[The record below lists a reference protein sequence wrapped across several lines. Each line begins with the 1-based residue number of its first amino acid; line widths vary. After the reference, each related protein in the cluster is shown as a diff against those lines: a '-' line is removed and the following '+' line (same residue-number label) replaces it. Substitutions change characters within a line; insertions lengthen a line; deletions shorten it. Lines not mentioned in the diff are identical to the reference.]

1 MSTTTTSTTT
11 ATATAHS
18 TTNQTISN
26 SSIKRNIG
34 DITDYKNANYFNYY
48 RVLENKNNNPR
59 KTVGLKTIPNNN
71 DTFKLTDFTIE
82 SEMNNTCITSI
93 WKQKY
98 SNDSSSPVEGI
109 YRIPLAPY
117 SVVSGFT
124 VEYQDKVFIGKIKSK
139 EKAQNQ
145 YSDSIAS
152 GGQAFLAEKTKDG
165 EFSFRIGNLPPN
177 ENVTIHLTIISEVC
191 PHLSSLQNC
200 FHRFLFP
207 NGSFNF
213 QFNLNIKLTLPIKN
227 IEVLHYSNREIIFKE
242 DTNKKEATISFS
254 SSNGIDNDIVCIVE
268 PENDNEKPQSII
280 EHSKKDNTYAISV
293 NFTPSFNHL
302 STDEINQKTEFIFL
316 IDCSGSMRGEPIIKA
331 KRALEIIIRS
341 LNENCKFNIYCFG
354 SNFTKAFETS
364 KMYNDET
371 LTEISEYVENIEA
384 NLGGTELFPPIKDIL
399 STEPDFEYPRQ
410 LFILTDG
417 EITDRNK
424 LIDYVATESN
434 NTRIFTYGI
443 GHRVDTELVIG
454 LSKACKGY
462 YEMIKDN
469 SNFEEQIMKLVSIAF
484 EPTLS
489 NIKIDW
495 STELQIEQG
504 PTKIRPLFSGETLII
519 YALLKENQIPQSNI
533 QVSLIGDGP
542 TGIKLNFPITLDFS
556 KSIDNGNNSIHTLAA
571 FNIIK
576 DLEDDERRGN
586 HSNKRD
592 RIEELGKT
600 YGLISKYTSYI
611 VTSTSEQV
619 TEESM
624 KTLNITGSTTT
635 KTSSIEQ
642 VDLSYSQEVQFMML
656 KQSCVL
662 EELNLREA
670 NVYYKKRAKTSVL
683 PQISNIF
690 SKFTSFFLS
699 SSSSSSSSLSSSSSS
714 SSLSSTPTSLPP
726 STSKTTTSTS
736 TSMSTSKLSQSPT
749 SQPNYSNDPV
759 SKLHENDSDSI
770 ENEIKSNGGD
780 NLLKLIKLQKANGS
794 WCSPF
799 SQFKIDLSKKPSNID
814 NDDIWITLIVINKIL
829 NDFPT
834 QQSQY
839 DLVIQKATKWIK
851 QQLTR
856 LNILNEYDS
865 LLSSSKLYI

>member
-1 MSTTTTSTTT
+1 MFQGSKNTLSTTPS
-11 ATATAHS
+11 
-18 TTNQTISN
+18 ISN

-34 DITDYKNANYFNYY
+34 DMADYKNANYFNYY

-316 IDCSGSMRGEPIIKA
+316 IDCSGSMMGEPIIKA

-384 NLGGTELFPPIKDIL
+384 NLGGTELFLPLKDIL

-624 KTLNITGSTTT
+624 KTIDIIQTISTD
-635 KTSSIEQ
+635 SSL
-642 VDLSYSQEVQFMML
+642 DR
-656 KQSCVL
+656 
-662 EELNLREA
+662 EESFKRDGNVNYYQR
-670 NVYYKKRAKTSVL
+670 NRCHPPPTVYYKRSS
-683 PQISNIF
+683 PSIF
-690 SKFTSFFLS
+690 SVIGSFF
-699 SSSSSSSSLSSSSSS
+699 SSLSSSVGD
-714 SSLSSTPTSLPP
+714 
-726 STSKTTTSTS
+726 KID
-736 TSMSTSKLSQSPT
+736 
-749 SQPNYSNDPV
+749 NIRDSNVGKIGNIRDSNV
-759 SKLHENDSDSI
+759 GKIDNIREEKENNDNDSNVDDS
-770 ENEIKSNGGD
+770 
-780 NLLKLIKLQKANGS
+780 LLKLIKLQKANGS
-794 WCSPF
+794 WGSPF
-799 SQFKIDLSKKPSNID
+799 NQFKIDLSKKPSNID
-814 NDDIWITLIVINKIL
+814 NDDIWVTLIVINKIL

-839 DLVIQKATKWIK
+839 DLVIQKATKWVK
-851 QQLTR
+851 QQLAR

-865 LLSSSKLYI
+865 LFASSKLYI